1 MRKAPALLA
10 SALLLST
17 IAAGV
22 GPMMAAAA
30 AHAESP
36 QPSIEV
42 TERDED
48 DLDITVFSGVIT
60 NGRDYLNLSRGH
72 NNIPSQPT
80 PKSVVF
86 GPSAAKVATLQTDS
100 GVLAQK
106 LVGGKSSVSI
116 LSASDILSAN
126 KNLINGGID
135 IARSSSSIL
144 SSVGSGSSIPSNSKP
159 PIHSSTPK
167 APGGQRRCRRCSRSR
182 WQGYPVHHQCPG
194 GGKRNRFAGL
204 CPTLICCTK
213 ELSRFRP
220 GELSVLYNGGRET
233 VSYGANRFLTDPK

>member
-22 GPMMAAAA
+22 GPMMTAAAA
-30 AHAESP
+30 PPESP
-36 QPSIEV
+36 RPSIEV

-60 NGRDYLNLSRGH
+60 DGRDYLNLSRGH
-72 NNIPSQPT
+72 NNIPSQST
-80 PKSVVF
+80 PKSVVSS
-86 GPSAAKVATLQTDS
+86 PSAAKVAALQTDS

-106 LVGGKSSVSI
+106 LVGGKASVSI
-116 LSASDILSAN
+116 FAAADILSAN
-126 KNLINGGID
+126 KNLINGGMD

-144 SSVGSGSSIPSNSKP
+144 SSVGSGSSIPSSSKP

-167 APGGQRRCRRCSRSR
+167 VPGGSSCAAVDAVV
-182 WQGYPVHHQCPG
+182 PD
-194 GGKRNRFAGL
+194 GKDIQYIINALEEVG
-204 CPTLICCTK
+204 
-213 ELSRFRP
+213 
-220 GELSVLYNGGRET
+220 ET
-233 VSYGANRFLTDPK
+233 VSPDSVQP

>member
-86 GPSAAKVATLQTDS
+86 GPSAAKVASLQTDS
-100 GVLAQK
+100 GVTAQEVLAHI
-106 LVGGKSSVSI
+106 GRGFSGK
-116 LSASDILSAN
+116 
-126 KNLINGGID
+126 G
-135 IARSSSSIL
+135 R
-144 SSVGSGSSIPSNSKP
+144 
-159 PIHSSTPK
+159 
-167 APGGQRRCRRCSRSR
+167 
-182 WQGYPVHHQCPG
+182 
-194 GGKRNRFAGL
+194 KRNR
-204 CPTLICCTK
+204 
-213 ELSRFRP
+213 R
-220 GELSVLYNGGRET
+220 NGRIH
-233 VSYGANRFLTDPK
+233 PKGKHPAIHGQDHQEG